1 MRIAFDAKRAYQ
13 NNTGL
18 GNYSRRLIDRLAAD
32 FPEHQYFAMA
42 PKETPLYTPASSNI
56 QTITPSGIS
65 KVFSSAWRSSGV
77 KSDLKKL
84 NIDLY
89 HGLSHEIPLGIQDT
103 GIKSVVT
110 MHDLIFEYYPT
121 HFKAVDVAIYRKKFK
136 YAAKHA
142 DRIITVSQQTKDDL
156 VKLYHTPPDKIDV
169 CYTAADEAFEH
180 LHSEEEKER
189 IRTKYKLPKEF
200 FLSVGSVIER
210 KNLLNICKAIKALKG
225 TLNIPLVVIGGINT
239 PYALQVKSYIKEQ
252 GLDNDIIFMADRP
265 ESNEAD
271 FRSSKDLPAIYQ
283 CATAMIYPSVYE
295 GFGLPVLEGLWSG
308 TPVITSGTS
317 CLPEAGG
324 DAAYY
329 INPLSVDELITAM
342 EKVTTDEL
350 LKANMIQK
358 GFAHARNF
366 TTAALAQKTMQTYL
380 VLDAQY

>member
-42 PKETPLYTPASSNI
+42 PKKTSLYTPASGNI
-56 QTITPSGIS
+56 QTITPTGIS
-65 KVFSSAWRSSGV
+65 KIFSSVWRSNWV

-84 NIDLY
+84 KIDLY
-89 HGLSHEIPLGIQDT
+89 HGLSHEIPICIQDT
-103 GIKSVVT
+103 GIRSVVT
-110 MHDLIFEYYPT
+110 MHDLIFEYYPS

-156 VKLYHTPPDKIDV
+156 VKLYHTPADKIDV

-180 LHSEEEKER
+180 LHTEEEKAR
-189 IRTKYKLPKEF
+189 IRIKYKLPQQF

-225 TLNIPLVVIGGINT
+225 KLDIPLVVIGGINT
-239 PYALQVKSYIKEQ
+239 AYALQVKNYIKEQ
-252 GLDNDIIFMADRP
+252 GLENDVLFMADRP
-265 ESNEAD
+265 ESNEPD
-271 FRSSKDLPAIYQ
+271 FKNSKDIPAIYQ
-283 CATAMIYPSVYE
+283 CATAMAYPSVYE

-308 TPVITSGTS
+308 TPVITSGIS

-329 INPLSVDELITAM
+329 IDPLSVDELVTAM

-350 LKANMIQK
+350 LRASMIQK
-358 GFAHARNF
+358 GFVHARTF
-366 TTAALAQKTMQTYL
+366 TTTVLAQKTMQSYL
-380 VLDAQY
+380 KLK

>member
-32 FPEHQYFAMA
+32 YPEHQYFAMA
-42 PKETPLYTPASSNI
+42 PRQTSLYAPASGNI
-56 QTITPSGIS
+56 QTITPTGIS
-65 KVFSSAWRSSGV
+65 KVFSSVWRSNWV
-77 KSDLKKL
+77 KGDLKKL

-110 MHDLIFEYYPT
+110 MHDLIFEYYPS
-121 HFKAVDVAIYRKKFK
+121 HFKALDVAIYRKKFK

-142 DRIITVSQQTKDDL
+142 DRIITVSQQTKNDL
-156 VKLYHTPPDKIDV
+156 VSLYHTPANKIDV
-169 CYTAADEAFEH
+169 CYTAADEAFEQ
-180 LHSEEEKER
+180 LHTEEEKAR
-189 IRTKYKLPKEF
+189 IRTKYKLPAQF

-225 TLNIPLVVIGGINT
+225 TINIPLVVIGGINT
-239 PYALQVKSYIKEQ
+239 AYAQQVKEYIKEHS
-252 GLDNDIIFMADRP
+252 LENDVIFMADRP

-271 FRSSKDLPAIYQ
+271 FRSSKDIPAIYQ

-329 INPLSVDELITAM
+329 IDPLSVDELVTAM
-342 EKVTTDEL
+342 GKVATEEQL
-350 LKANMIQK
+350 RASMRQK
-358 GFAHARNF
+358 GFAHARAF

-380 VLDAQY
+380 K

>member
-32 FPEHQYFAMA
+32 YPEHQYFAMA
-42 PKETPLYTPASSNI
+42 PKQTSLYTPASGNI
-56 QTITPSGIS
+56 QTITPTGIS
-65 KVFSSAWRSSGV
+65 KVFSSVWRSNWV
-77 KSDLKKL
+77 KGDLKKL

-110 MHDLIFEYYPT
+110 MHDLIFEYYPS
-121 HFKAVDVAIYRKKFK
+121 HFKALDVAIYRKKFK

-142 DRIITVSQQTKDDL
+142 DRIITVSQQTKNDL
-156 VKLYHTPPDKIDV
+156 VSLYHTPADKIDV
-169 CYTAADEAFEH
+169 CYTAADEAFEQ
-180 LHSEEEKER
+180 LHTEEEKAR
-189 IRTKYKLPKEF
+189 IRTKYKLPAQF

-225 TLNIPLVVIGGINT
+225 TINIPLVVIGGINT
-239 PYALQVKSYIKEQ
+239 AYAQQVKEYIKEHR
-252 GLDNDIIFMADRP
+252 LENDVIFMADRA

-329 INPLSVDELITAM
+329 IDPLSVGELVTAM
-342 EKVTTDEL
+342 GKVATEEQL
-350 LKANMIQK
+350 RASMIQK
-358 GFAHARNF
+358 GFTHARAF
-366 TTAALAQKTMQTYL
+366 TTTALAQNTMQTYL
-380 VLDAQY
+380 KLK